1 MKELQP
7 PEMMEDDFIDEIDE
21 NDEDIDDE
29 DMEELTLPM
38 NYLREKFTNHYDED
52 NDENIIMEI

>member
-1 MKELQP
+1 
-7 PEMMEDDFIDEIDE
+7 MMEDDFIDEIDE